1 MNGNYIIVKGA
12 RENNLKNVS
21 LAIPKHK
28 ITVFTGVSGS
38 GKSSLVFDTL
48 ASEAQRL
55 LYDNF
60 SMFVRNFLPRYSQPD
75 TDGIENLPMAIVI
88 DQKRI
93 GGGSR
98 STVGTITDIYTVL
111 RMLYSRVGTPF
122 AGYSNSFSFNDPA
135 GACPACGGS
144 GVATTADIEA
154 LLDRDKTLEQ
164 GAIRFPTFSAGS
176 LYGDSYIYSGV
187 VDAQKKLADFTDEE
201 MQELL
206 YGKQR
211 KIKLRTPKYE
221 LNTKYEGLINKFTY
235 LYITRDITTLS
246 VKTQNM
252 VAAFVKQEV
261 CPDCKGTRLNKK
273 TLECKINGYSIADA
287 ANMEVDQLM
296 EFLRSVGGEVAKPLV
311 KDLTERLS
319 HLIDIGLGY
328 LSLDRPTDT
337 LSGGESQRIKIVK
350 NLSGG
355 LVDVMYVFD
364 EPSVGLHP
372 RDVHRMNELLIKLR
386 DRGNTIIVVEHD
398 PDVIKIADHVV
409 DMGVGAGT
417 KGGSIVYEGD
427 YSGLLVSD
435 TITGKYLNKP
445 TSPKTAPRI
454 PTDQL
459 RIKNATQNNLK
470 NISVAIPADVLT
482 VITGVAGSGKSS
494 LIHGA
499 FLAQHKGAIVIDQ
512 SGVGGSYRSS
522 PATYTGAMDVIRQLF
537 ANENNT
543 STSLFSFNSKGA
555 CDNCRGTGI
564 IYTDLGAIEGVKT
577 LCEVCGGKR
586 FKEKVLRLTYKGKN
600 IADVL
605 EMTIDDAAAFFDAP
619 KLSRILQTLQ
629 DVGAGYLALGQTF
642 DTLSGGESQ
651 RVKLASELHKK
662 GSIYILDEP
671 TTGLHASDIAV
682 LQKTIDRIVDSGN
695 TVIVI
700 EHNTDIIR
708 RADWIIDLGP
718 EGGSKGGE
726 VLFEGTVED
735 LKASERSITAKYV

>member
-1 MNGNYIIVKGA
+1 MSQDNIIVKGA
-12 RENNLKNVS
+12 RENNLKNVT
-21 LAIPKHK
+21 LAVPKHK

-75 TDGIENLPMAIVI
+75 TDGIENLPMAIII

-122 AGYSNSFSFNDPA
+122 VGYSNSFSFNDPA
-135 GACPACGGS
+135 GACPMCGGS
-144 GVATTADIEA
+144 GAAVTADIDA
-154 LLDRDKTLEQ
+154 LLDRNKSLDE

-187 VDAQKKLADFTDEE
+187 VDATKKLTDFSDAE
-201 MQELL
+201 MHELL

-211 KIKLRTPKYE
+211 KIKLKTPKYE
-221 LNTKYEGLINKFTY
+221 LNTKYDGLINKFTY
-235 LYITRDITTLS
+235 LYITRDISTLS
-246 VKTQNM
+246 AKTQNM
-252 VAAFVKQEV
+252 VAGFVKQEV
-261 CPDCKGTRLNKK
+261 CPSCHGARLNEK
-273 TLECKINGYSIADA
+273 TLSCTINGRSIADVA
-287 ANMEVDQLM
+287 GLEADQLI
-296 EFLRSVGGEVAKPLV
+296 EFLRGIEGDVAKPLV
-311 KDLTERLS
+311 QDLTDRLA

-355 LVDVMYVFD
+355 LVDAMYIFD

-372 RDVHRMNELLIKLR
+372 RDVHRMNELLVKLR
-386 DRGNTIIVVEHD
+386 DRGNTVIVVEHD
-398 PDVIKIADHVV
+398 PDVIKIADHIV
-409 DMGVGAGT
+409 DMGVGAGS
-417 KGGSIVYEGD
+417 KGGSVVYEGD
-427 YSGLLVSD
+427 YKGLLTSD
-435 TITGKYLNKP
+435 TITGTYLNKP
-445 TSPKTAPRI
+445 TSIKTTSRTPRGE
-454 PTDQL
+454 L
-459 RIKNATQNNLK
+459 YIKNANQNNLK
-470 NISVAIPADVLT
+470 DVSVAIPKEVLT

-499 FLAQHKGAIVIDQ
+499 FLQQHKGVIVIDQ
-512 SGVGGSYRSS
+512 SGVGGSYRSN

-537 ANENNT
+537 AT
-543 STSLFSFNSKGA
+543 SNKTSASLFSFNSKGA
-555 CDNCRGTGI
+555 CDNCRGTGV
-564 IYTDLGAIEGVKT
+564 IYTDLGAMEGVKT
-577 LCEVCGGKR
+577 ICEVCGGKR
-586 FKEKVLRLTYKGKN
+586 FKENVLQLTYKGKN

-605 EMTIDDAAAFFDAP
+605 DMTIDDAAAFFDAP
-619 KLSRILQTLQ
+619 KLSRILQALQ

-642 DTLSGGESQ
+642 DTLSGGECQ

-662 GSIYILDEP
+662 GSIYVLDEP

-682 LQKTIDRIVDSGN
+682 LQKTIDHLVDSGN

-708 RADWIIDLGP
+708 RADWIIDMGL

-726 VLFEGTVED
+726 ILFEGLVKD
-735 LKASERSITAKYV
+735 LKTSKESITAKFI

>member
-1 MNGNYIIVKGA
+1 MNKSDIIVKGA
-12 RENNLKNVS
+12 RENNLKNVT
-21 LAIPKHK
+21 LAVPKHK

-75 TDGIENLPMAIVI
+75 TDGIENLPMAIII

-122 AGYSNSFSFNDPA
+122 IGYSNSFSFNDPA
-135 GACPACGGS
+135 GACPTCGGS
-144 GVATTADIEA
+144 GVAVTADIDA
-154 LLDRDKTLEQ
+154 LLDRSKSLDE

-187 VDAQKKLADFTDEE
+187 VDATKKLADFSDEE
-201 MQELL
+201 MHELL

-211 KIKLRTPKYE
+211 KIKLKTPKYE
-221 LNTKYEGLINKFTY
+221 LNTKYDGLINKFTY
-235 LYITRDITTLS
+235 LYITRDISTLS
-246 VKTQNM
+246 AKTQNM
-252 VAAFVKQEV
+252 VAEFVKQEI
-261 CPDCKGTRLNKK
+261 CPSCHGARLNEK
-273 TLECKINGYSIADA
+273 TLSCKINDRSIADV
-287 ANMEVDQLM
+287 ANLEADQLI
-296 EFLRSVGGEVAKPLV
+296 EFLRGIEGDVAKPLV
-311 KDLTERLS
+311 QDLTDRLA

-355 LVDVMYVFD
+355 LVDVMYIFD

-372 RDVHRMNELLIKLR
+372 RDVHRMNELLVKLR
-386 DRGNTIIVVEHD
+386 DRGNTVIVVEHD
-398 PDVIKIADHVV
+398 PDVIKIADHIV
-409 DMGVGAGT
+409 DMGVGAGS
-417 KGGSIVYEGD
+417 KGGSVVYEGD
-427 YSGLLVSD
+427 YKDLLSSD
-435 TITGKYLNKP
+435 TITGKYLNRP
-445 TSPKTAPRI
+445 THIKITPRAPHGE
-454 PTDQL
+454 L
-459 RIKNATQNNLK
+459 LIKNANQNNLK
-470 NISVAIPADVLT
+470 NVSVAIPKNVLT

-499 FLAQHKGAIVIDQ
+499 FLQQHTGAVVIDQ
-512 SGVGGSYRSS
+512 SGVGGSYRSN

-537 ANENNT
+537 AT
-543 STSLFSFNSKGA
+543 SNKTSASLFSFNSKGA
-555 CDNCRGTGI
+555 CDNCRGTGV
-564 IYTDLGAIEGVKT
+564 IYTDLGAMEGVKT
-577 LCEVCGGKR
+577 VCEVCSGKR
-586 FKEKVLRLTYKGKN
+586 FKENVLRLTYKDKS

-605 EMTIDDAAAFFDAP
+605 DMTIDDAADFFDTP
-619 KLSRILQTLQ
+619 KLSRILQALQ

-642 DTLSGGESQ
+642 DTLSGGECQ

-662 GSIYILDEP
+662 GSIYVLDEP

-682 LQKTIDRIVDSGN
+682 LQKTIDHIVDSGN

-708 RADWIIDLGP
+708 RADWVIDMGL

-726 VLFEGTVED
+726 VLFEGNVAD
-735 LKASERSITAKYV
+735 LKTSERSITAKYI